1 MFNLTDKYQQK
12 MDIISN
18 HSITLGGRSFIGKIT
33 DFNVWSRILSIQ
45 EISSYS
51 LGCDQNFVKLSNPE
65 NMLWTAVNI
74 TSQGSNT
81 RQVIVSVNEFCQSG
95 DESRRA
101 IIIVPEITEYDTSAN
116 FCNEING
123 KLFYPTNE
131 QNLDWFM
138 SSYDR
143 YINEECSEPWKR
155 AEQIET
161 DTTMTCM
168 FFNVSSLEYVESMCT
183 KKVCAFCQIE
193 EKRLKFTFK
202 TSCKDLDEE
211 YFLVQEKSQSKVY
224 FLGVGG
230 LTQIMRDSSEAKCWY
245 CWTVESLSYLQESEK
260 YVAILEGDIFSY
272 FYPFGL
278 YTWNSTLDCVTTKQ
292 NWEPM
297 KFKFNNVS

>member
-1 MFNLTDKYQQK
+1 
-12 MDIISN
+12 
-18 HSITLGGRSFIGKIT
+18 
-33 DFNVWSRILSIQ
+33 
-45 EISSYS
+45 
-51 LGCDQNFVKLSNPE
+51 
-65 NMLWTAVNI
+65 MLWTAVNI

-138 SSYDR
+138 SSYDQ
-143 YINEECSEPWKR
+143 YINEECSDSLWVPFVRSKHNKTNFVYDMKTLPQTAIRYEPWKR